1 MLTRAS
7 GPSRPWGWRT
17 LPYALR
23 CRHLSMYNGE
33 QNPWGT
39 HSPGE
44 GEAEFSGP
52 ERSPCTS
59 CPGSFLQDVQGK
71 TPTTLGRCPLLLG
84 PFSKCNGHKESTRVW
99 EHGRA
104 QPRYWGPEAHTA
116 RNCDRSPSW
125 DAACVRPFPAPAL
138 FGPAE
143 CASTGGLPERQSSEG
158 LAPEV
163 SALVNPGWPHSSLLI
178 SGPVALRNLQRHVW
192 LEV

>member
-1 MLTRAS
+1 MRSAEGRNCELDGHFHVESWSCAAWAGPPSAPGRLCRKAEVLTQAS

-17 LPYALR
+17 LPYALK

-71 TPTTLGRCPLLLG
+71 TPTTLGRCPLLFR

-116 RNCDRSPSW
+116 RNCD
-125 DAACVRPFPAPAL
+125 L
-138 FGPAE
+138 
-143 CASTGGLPERQSSEG
+143 T
-158 LAPEV
+158 
-163 SALVNPGWPHSSLLI
+163 
-178 SGPVALRNLQRHVW
+178 
-192 LEV
+192 